1 MEGHPYAQRLSD
13 NEFCLVAELFRMNM
27 APRDIL
33 SVIKQHFPNN
43 VSSLSTIYN
52 AIKKIRMME
61 TGGKSPM
68 QVLMSIL
75 HSSGYTYYYTT
86 ATSNE
91 LENLFFIHPISFN
104 IWRAYPHVLII
115 DATYKTNR
123 YKMPFVKIVGVTS
136 TSKTF
141 CIAFAFIHDETTVR
155 YEWVLNCLKLTLG
168 ECMLPRVI
176 VTDREM
182 ALINACRG
190 VFPDAAR
197 LFCRWHIRHNIID
210 KWKRS
215 FKRKDDW
222 TAFYDLWTLLEGS
235 STLKT
240 YTGYYKQLESFL
252 KRLNL
257 TRDGNCGYRAF
268 AVSLMGNEQYYE
280 NIRYEMKEELQNK
293 PEFYKSMFDRG
304 IKSLKASLCYV
315 RSPCPPEY
323 WMMMPHAGIL
333 IANRFGVIV
342 HSLSMSES
350 STIFPFWMGPE
361 EFQEIRVL
369 TIALVNCEN
378 HYVTVE
384 LQGDYPMP
392 PVTGYF
398 HDRYITTSAA
408 RWKEVYKERFEQFIQ
423 FNRREADFVDLND

>member
-1 MEGHPYAQRLSD
+1 MSVEGSEFFMRTPQFATNQMFGSREELIDWVQTLAKSLGIVIVMRRSNKRASGFVYKSTLICDRGREYTGLNSSRTTGTKRINCPFKLEGLYFEQYNSWMLKVICNEHNHQPIRYMEGHPYAQRLSD
-13 NEFCLVAELFRMNM
+13 NEFSLVAELFRMNM

-33 SVIKQHFPNN
+33 SVIKQHYPNN
-43 VSSLSTIYN
+43 VSLLSTIYN

-86 ATSNE
+86 GTSNE

-123 YKMPFVKIVGVTS
+123 YKMTFVEIVGVTS

-168 ECMLPRVI
+168 ECMLPLVI

-197 LFCRWHIRHNIID
+197 LLCRWHIRHNIID

-240 YTGYYKQLESFL
+240 YTGYSYQTKF
-252 KRLNL
+252 
-257 TRDGNCGYRAF
+257 G
-268 AVSLMGNEQYYE
+268 
-280 NIRYEMKEELQNK
+280 KEHK
-293 PEFYKSMFDRG
+293 CS
-304 IKSLKASLCYV
+304 
-315 RSPCPPEY
+315 
-323 WMMMPHAGIL
+323 
-333 IANRFGVIV
+333 
-342 HSLSMSES
+342 HS
-350 STIFPFWMGPE
+350 
-361 EFQEIRVL
+361 
-369 TIALVNCEN
+369 
-378 HYVTVE
+378 
-384 LQGDYPMP
+384 
-392 PVTGYF
+392 
-398 HDRYITTSAA
+398 
-408 RWKEVYKERFEQFIQ
+408 
-423 FNRREADFVDLND
+423 